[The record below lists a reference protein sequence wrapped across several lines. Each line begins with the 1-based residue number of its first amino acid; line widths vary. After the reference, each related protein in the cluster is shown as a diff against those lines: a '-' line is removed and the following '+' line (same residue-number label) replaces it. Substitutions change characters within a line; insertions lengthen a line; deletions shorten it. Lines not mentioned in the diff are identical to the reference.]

1 TKLTNVPALPKLY
14 ANDSTPESLAVA
26 LDEQGQVFAVLS
38 DEGGIFDVLAGLYSN
53 GVANVDVV
61 LKGWDHGPCRI
72 RRRDREIDMN
82 PCLTFGLAIQPAT
95 LGNFASKKSFQ
106 GRGMAER
113 FLFAVPVS
121 TLGFPEHDKPPPDQD
136 SVAEYSKAV
145 RAVLDDVRPRNL
157 TLTVEAANELR
168 EFRRRIEA
176 MLRPSMKLA

>member
-82 PCLTFGLAIQPAT
+82 PCLTFGLAVQPAT

-121 TLGFPEHDKPPPDQD
+121 TLGYREHDKQDPDK
-136 SVAEYSKAV
+136 YSEGV
-145 RAVLDDVRPRNL
+145 RMVLNETCTRILRL
-157 TLTVEAANELR
+157 SSEAAKDLQ
-168 EFRRRIEA
+168 EFRRRIEV
-176 MLRPSMKLA
+176 MLRPGGKLADFA